1 MLNWVRL
8 PDLNFT
14 NVLFYCWQLYM
25 KSNPRL
31 NSSFDLASRYSG
43 LSRRV
48 PSSSRR
54 PPSSS
59 RRDFVPF
66 VSSLMSSSRHW
77 RVRLV
82 DSPDRLVVIWSLS
95 SRRRFRLVDMWER
108 LVVSR
113 EAARDWVWVQSSW
126 CAVKLRGVLH
136 TAINKIESISSS
148 TPNARNGGDNQ
159 QLISSN
165 LVAWVEANWR
175 WADNWTL

>member
-14 NVLFYCWQLYM
+14 NVAFYCRQFYM

-31 NSSFDLASRYSG
+31 YSPFDSVSSYPGF
-43 LSRRV
+43 SRRV

-59 RRDFVPF
+59 RLDFVPL
-66 VSSLMSSSRHW
+66 VSHW

-82 DSPDRLVVIWSLS
+82 HSPDRLVVIWSLS